1 MGIYI
6 LDKQYMGHNYFTT
19 ETECPRSLVNIMKKL
34 ILFGHAV
41 LMKFTLSTQAPVHL
55 FTGPRRRVYK

>member
-1 MGIYI
+1 
-6 LDKQYMGHNYFTT
+6 MGHNYFTT